1 MTSSANNVLPVS
13 PTAPGRLSPIQITD
27 YRIGDG
33 FWARQ
38 QEVNRD
44 VIIPHCD
51 HSLEKVGWIENFRA
65 AIRGTLATDRVG
77 RLFTDS
83 EIYKTME
90 AMAWDNAREP
100 SEQLAARLDEFS
112 ALLAKAQQDDGYLNT
127 FYGYE
132 GGPGRYSD
140 MDLGHELYC
149 YGHLIQ
155 AAVAVMRG
163 GGPRQFID
171 VARRAADHI
180 CSEFGADGR
189 QTLCGHP
196 EIETALVELYRA
208 TGEQRYLQQAKIFV
222 DRRGHQTLGDTMF
235 KGRDYYQDGVPVRD
249 AKVLVGH
256 AVRALYLAA
265 GAIDVAVETGD
276 SGLLES
282 VKAQYDRTLARRTYL
297 TGGMGSNHHGETFG
311 EDFELPSDRAYAETC
326 AAIASV
332 HVAWRLLLATGES
345 RYADVIERTLYN
357 CVVSSPSE
365 DGRAFFYVNAL
376 QRRSPGIEPEPGTA
390 SLRRTDGRR
399 ASWFTT
405 SCCPTNVARTV
416 SSLSGYLAT
425 VDEGG
430 VQIHQYAAGQI
441 DVTFGKGRHAALS
454 VITDYPAA
462 GEIRVR
468 VEEADEDSWAL
479 TLRVPSWANSA
490 QLREGDFVR
499 EVSPGPVQVERVWHV
514 GDEIVL
520 TLDMKPRFVY
530 PDPRIDDLRGCVAV
544 ERGPLVYA
552 IESVDQPDVDLDLI
566 AIDDRKAP
574 WDSNVRVEIDDVI
587 PVTATGVSRHLRME
601 GSPYSSAPAATR
613 HANLELTLI
622 PYYRWANRAVSTMRV
637 WAPRVEVLATE
648 ESS

>member
-1 MTSSANNVLPVS
+1 MNSSVNNVLPVN
-13 PTAPGRLSPIQITD
+13 PTIAGRLSPIQITD
-27 YRIGDG
+27 YRLADG
-33 FWARQ
+33 FWGRQ

-51 HSLEKVGWIENFRA
+51 HSLEQVGWIENFRA

-100 SEQLAARLDEFS
+100 SEQFSARLDEFGE
-112 ALLAKAQQDDGYLNT
+112 LLAKAQQGDGYLNT

-132 GGPGRYSD
+132 GGPERYSD

-171 VARRAADHI
+171 VARRVADHI
-180 CSEFGADGR
+180 CSEFGEDGR
-189 QTLCGHP
+189 QTLGGHP

-276 SGLLES
+276 TELFDS

-345 RYADVIERTLYN
+345 RYADLIERTLYN
-357 CVVSSPSE
+357 SVVSSPSE

-405 SCCPTNVARTV
+405 SCCPTNLARTV

-425 VDEGG
+425 VDDDG
-430 VQIHQYAAGQI
+430 VQIHQYAAGEI
-441 DVTFGKGRHAALS
+441 HVPFGQGRRAAIS
-454 VITDYPAA
+454 VITEYPAA

-468 VEEADEDSWAL
+468 VDETDEDPWAL
-479 TLRVPSWANSA
+479 TLRVPSWASAA
-490 QLREGDFVR
+490 QLREGDSVR
-499 EVSPGPVQVERVWHV
+499 EVPTGPVRVERVWHV

-566 AIDDRKAP
+566 AIDDRKTL
-574 WDSNVRVEIDDVI
+574 WDSDVRVEIDDVI
-587 PVTATGVSRHLRME
+587 PVAATGISRHLRVE
-601 GSPYSSAPAATR
+601 GLPYLNTPAATDDST
-613 HANLELTLI
+613 LELTLI
-622 PYYRWANRAVSTMRV
+622 PYFRWANRAVSTMRV
-637 WAPRVEVLATE
+637 WAPRVDVLAAE